1 MLGRIATGYRSHR
14 HWLNRVRQRDGWPN
28 AMKTILNLITQCGKT
43 IRAPAQIIHPMTRDD
58 AAFWELRRER
68 ATTTTG
74 KSVR

>member
-1 MLGRIATGYRSHR
+1 
-14 HWLNRVRQRDGWPN
+14 
-28 AMKTILNLITQCGKT
+28 MKTILNLITQCGKT